1 VGVREFHF
9 LGAPVGKEVLVGGVE
24 YFVSL
29 GFMDHAVVQQK
40 LNIRMQL
47 G

>member
-1 VGVREFHF
+1 MGVREFHF

-24 YFVSL
+24 DLVSL
-29 GFMDHAVVQQK
+29 GLVNHAIVQQK